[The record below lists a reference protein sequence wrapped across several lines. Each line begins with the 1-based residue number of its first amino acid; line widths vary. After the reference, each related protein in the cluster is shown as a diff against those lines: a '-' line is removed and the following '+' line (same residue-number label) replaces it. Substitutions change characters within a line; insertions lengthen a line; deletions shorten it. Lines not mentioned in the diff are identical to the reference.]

1 MHRRRRTAVTL
12 SAAALLAATPL
23 LTACG
28 NDARPGAAAV
38 VGEQR
43 ITVEQLEGRVNA
55 VRAAQRTAIEDDAQY
70 AQVLAGS
77 GELTR
82 STLHTMV
89 LDRVLARA
97 AHDAGVGVTRKD
109 VQQLRKGL
117 ALQAGGEKGLQAAW
131 LQQYNVPPSQLDAS
145 LRTEVSA
152 QKLSE
157 ALGADMNTPAGQRTF
172 WKALGNASEALGVR
186 LNPRYG
192 TWSVAENGRVGRV
205 DAPTPWVRAVSEPD
219 PGATVL

>member
-1 MHRRRRTAVTL
+1 MHRRRRNAVTL

-55 VRAAQRTAIEDDAQY
+55 VRAAQRAAVKDDAQY
-70 AQVLAGS
+70 EQVLTQT

-89 LDRVLARA
+89 LDRVLDRA
-97 AHDAGVGVTRKD
+97 VEDAGVTVTRKD
-109 VQQLRKGL
+109 VQELRKGL
-117 ALQAGGEKGLQAAW
+117 AQQAGGEKGLQAAW
-131 LQQYNVPPSQLDAS
+131 LQQYNVPPGQLDAS
-145 LRTEVSA
+145 LRTEVAA

-157 ALGADMNTPAGQRTF
+157 RLGADMNTPAGQQAF
-172 WKALGNASEALGVR
+172 WKALNAASDQLDVR

-192 TWSVAENGRVGRV
+192 EWAVGEGGRVGRV
-205 DAPTPWVRAVSEPD
+205 DASTPWVREITEPA
-219 PGATVL
+219 PAATTT